1 MSWISSTFNVLRD
14 FGLLVKHINFRCGT
28 VEKMLLEDQTSS
40 YILISL
46 QVGSVTNTF
55 NVPGVEENC
64 FFLKDMEGAKA
75 LRQRINEC
83 FEISALPSTTPEE
96 RKRLLTFVVVGHTAV
111 HNCCLGLLH
120 TLTDGSGLA
129 TSHISCR
136 QLNKQHLWVDVHPP
150 MEKACLHVG
159 TYSAAG
165 ALLLAFGC
173 QAKR

>member
-1 MSWISSTFNVLRD
+1 MANLKT
-14 FGLLVKHINFRCGT
+14 T
-28 VEKMLLEDQTSS
+28 LLENSHSS
-40 YILISL
+40 CLLIPL

-111 HNCCLGLLH
+111 NSVYNCFLKYWA
-120 TLTDGSGLA
+120 LA
-129 TSHISCR
+129 QNYRWIWTG
-136 QLNKQHLWVDVHPP
+136 QHYARVVDN
-150 MEKACLHVG
+150 
-159 TYSAAG
+159 
-165 ALLLAFGC
+165 
-173 QAKR
+173 